1 MVEKFLDELYNKLIE
16 MENTVDALDIE
27 IAMEE
32 DEITALIK
40 TTQQQTVELIKDELL
55 ELFINNGLL
64 RPITD
69 DFDEEIE

>member
-1 MVEKFLDELYNKLIE
+1 MVEKFLDELYDALVE

-40 TTQQQTVELIKDELL
+40 TTQQQTTEIIKDTLL

-64 RPITD
+64 RPITN
-69 DFDEEIE
+69 DFDDEIE